1 MQSRSST
8 KPFCNVCFKNK
19 QPADVYKSHSAQTS
33 NNVITCPIILSS
45 NCSYCHEK
53 GHWKSHCQKLLKK
66 KIKKNVKK
74 IEHLF
79 EKIESDF
86 PELPLT
92 KQNVKQINNLSKKVK
107 PLIDKEEEDE
117 NTNNKRK
124 INNSQSG
131 LLHMPIKKI
140 HNWADASD
148 SDDESV

>member
-1 MQSRSST
+1 MQSQSYT
-8 KPFCNVCFKNK
+8 KPFCNVCFKDK
-19 QPADVYKSHSAQTS
+19 QPANIYKSHSPQTS

-45 NCSYCHEK
+45 KCSYCHEK

-79 EKIESDF
+79 ENIENDF
-86 PELPLT
+86 PQLPLT
-92 KQNVKQINNLSKKVK
+92 EQNVKKLNNLSKKII
-107 PLIDKEEEDE
+107 PLIDEKEEE
-117 NTNNKRK
+117 NTINKRK
-124 INNSQSG
+124 INESQSG

-148 SDDESV
+148 SDDESI

>member
-1 MQSRSST
+1 MQSPSST
-8 KPFCNVCFKNK
+8 KSFCNVCFKDK
-19 QPADVYKSHSAQTS
+19 QPANVYKSHSAQTS
-33 NNVITCPIILSS
+33 NNVITCPIILNSK
-45 NCSYCHEK
+45 CSYCHEK

-79 EKIESDF
+79 ENIENDF
-86 PELPLT
+86 PHLSLT
-92 KQNVKQINNLSKKVK
+92 EKNLKNLSKKIT
-107 PLIDKEEEDE
+107 PLIDEKEEE

-124 INNSQSG
+124 INDESQSG

-148 SDDESV
+148 SDDGSI